1 MEYENI
7 TPALAG
13 MKDGLGG
20 KVESWV
26 ASTEVAFGAPV
37 WGYVG
42 DEKIAGASV
51 KDSAV
56 LTFSGD
62 LITGNKV
69 VVTVNGKAATEVT
82 FDTSHAAT
90 MAALAEAIELLDLP
104 SIEAEV
110 DGSDDKKL
118 NLRTKGAAIEASAKV
133 TEGVSQAT
141 ATAATSSSQVFL
153 GVALRTAKEGEKYTE
168 GEAMNVMTHGR
179 LWAKV
184 TGSVQANTTAYINAG
199 LDGFAAS
206 GTAING
212 RFKSNGEDL
221 AILEVNGI

>member
-1 MEYENI
+1 MEYGNM

-56 LTFSGD
+56 LTFSGN
-62 LITGNKV
+62 LVTGNKV

-82 FDTSHAAT
+82 YVTSHAKT
-90 MAALAEAIELLDLP
+90 MSALADAIKLLDLP
-104 SIEAEV
+104 SIEADV
-110 DGSDDKKL
+110 DASDGKKL
-118 NLRTKGAAIEASAKV
+118 NLRTKGVAIEASAVV
-133 TEGVSQAT
+133 TEGDSQVT
-141 ATAATSSSQVFL
+141 ATAVTSTSQVFL
-153 GVALRTAKEGEKYTE
+153 GVALRTAKEGEKYAE

-179 LWAKV
+179 LWAKA
-184 TGSVQANTTAYINAG
+184 TGAVQANTKAYINAG

-212 RFKSNGEDL
+212 RFKSNGEGL